1 MAVTTKVTYSLTPG
15 TVGRVQELALQ
26 WGVPR
31 SEVIRRAVDQLL
43 IEEIHPRKKETPLEI
58 FLRMQKS
65 DGISPAAAAKFNEEV
80 RRERRAS
87 GMKRG

>member
-1 MAVTTKVTYSLTPG
+1 MAVTTKVTYSLKPQ
-15 TVGRVQELALQ
+15 TVERVQELAVQ

-31 SEVIRRAVDQLL
+31 SEVVRRAIDKLV
-43 IEEIHPRKKETPLEI
+43 IEEINPRKQETPLDV

-65 DGISPAAAAKFNEEV
+65 DGISPEVAAKFNAEV

-87 GMKRG
+87 GTKRG

>member
-1 MAVTTKVTYSLTPG
+1 MAITTKVTYSLKPQ
-15 TVGRVQELALQ
+15 TVERVQELALE

-31 SEVIRRAVDQLL
+31 SEVVRRA
-43 IEEIHPRKKETPLEI
+43 IENLALEELHPRTRETPLDT
-58 FLRMQKS
+58 FLRLQKS
-65 DGISPAAAAKFNEEV
+65 DGISPAAAAKFNAEV

>member
-1 MAVTTKVTYSLTPG
+1 MAITTKVTYSLKPG
-15 TVGRVQELALQ
+15 TVERVQELAVQ

-31 SEVIRRAVDQLL
+31 SEVVRRAIDKLV
-43 IEEIHPRKKETPLEI
+43 IEELTPRKQETPLEV

-65 DGISPAAAAKFNEEV
+65 DGISPAAAAKFNAEV